1 MAYALPPPTD
11 PTKIDHWTQSTW
23 NHNGRTTETGFS
35 VFEDQGDLFI
45 VYSDISKRVIV
56 LNPSNKHKTLI
67 DSQLPANHF
76 YSNSIVRTGN
86 FVWIFGGHSIPIA
99 DSINS
104 WTSFINHGCSSIEY
118 GAEEFTFTGSAMWH
132 MEKQVWFE
140 GPSLPI
146 KTCSIEATAI
156 SLNKTDVL
164 IFIGPFI
171 NSYLKHVEGEEWIN
185 DNGGCIQLLHFSYNT
200 FSWVSQHYCFI
211 DFGPRNYSFTPYR
224 FGQYP
229 FSNILSLAS
238 TSVFNKDG
246 KL

>member
-1 MAYALPPPTD
+1 
-11 PTKIDHWTQSTW
+11 
-23 NHNGRTTETGFS
+23 
-35 VFEDQGDLFI
+35 
-45 VYSDISKRVIV
+45 
-56 LNPSNKHKTLI
+56 
-67 DSQLPANHF
+67 
-76 YSNSIVRTGN
+76 
-86 FVWIFGGHSIPIA
+86 
-99 DSINS
+99 
-104 WTSFINHGCSSIEY
+104 
-118 GAEEFTFTGSAMWH
+118 MWH

-211 DFGPRNYSFTPYR
+211 DFGPRNYSFTHETR
-224 FGQYP
+224 GQYSI
-229 FSNILSLAS
+229 SNILSLAS